1 KGDEWCNGL
10 DLQSYRARRGQIVV
24 WSCHKT
30 SGYPLI
36 WTPTTSHCSAL
47 FLVPLDHLG
56 GKGVFYAM
64 AGFMLFVFVTGTA
77 INGLTVAL
85 DHQMQ
90 EAPIEGFLVTLGG
103 LWSLAMV
110 GIERWLVN
118 YKPLSNSVFKPDHA
132 LEVETYTRWPCDY
145 LSRYI
150 PEGLQC
156 SCGPDWYTTNYTNNK
171 YNSESYVMFLFC
183 SCFAV
188 PFATIIFCY
197 AQFNSAI
204 PQRAGKAQAESSSTQ
219 KAEREV
225 SRMVVVV
232 VMGFLVC
239 WTPYASFALWVVNN
253 RGQQT

>member
-1 KGDEWCNGL
+1 MFSVFPNESNTLSFLIKKRSNRCLELPQDFWIPINLDTNNITLLSPFPGPSGSSWGQGRLLRHGRIYAFRFCDWHCHQRPHRRIGPSNARSS
-10 DLQSYRARRGQIVV
+10 DLQAMLL
-24 WSCHKT
+24 T
-30 SGYPLI
+30 SFY
-36 WTPTTSHCSAL
+36 WTNL
-47 FLVPLDHLG
+47 L
-56 GKGVFYAM
+56 
-64 AGFMLFVFVTGTA
+64 
-77 INGLTVAL
+77 
-85 DHQMQ
+85 
-90 EAPIEGFLVTLGG
+90 
-103 LWSLAMV
+103 
-110 GIERWLVN
+110 WLVN

-197 AQFNSAI
+197 AQLLI
-204 PQRAGKAQAESSSTQ
+204 TLKMAQAESSSTQ

>member
-1 KGDEWCNGL
+1 MIYRRSNRCLELPQDFWIPINL
-10 DLQSYRARRGQIVV
+10 DTNNITLLSPFPGPSGSSWGQGRLLRHGRIYAFRFCDCSGPTLTISWMQDRGF
-24 WSCHKT
+24 
-30 SGYPLI
+30 SGAYI
-36 WTPTTSHCSAL
+36 A
-47 FLVPLDHLG
+47 
-56 GKGVFYAM
+56 
-64 AGFMLFVFVTGTA
+64 
-77 INGLTVAL
+77 VAVIPG
-85 DHQMQ
+85 M
-90 EAPIEGFLVTLGG
+90 VG

-132 LEVETYTRWPCDY
+132 LTYTRWPCDY

-197 AQFNSAI
+197 AQLLI
-204 PQRAGKAQAESSSTQ
+204 TLKMAQAESSSTQ